1 MIPKSAP
8 DSGRGAGFQGSKCFP
23 AMKNVKTL
31 LMLAGL
37 MAVAWQRAPRQVFK
51 VIANRAVPADEISPA
66 ELRSIFLEQTLRFAG
81 TSVEPVIEMSG
92 PTSDAF
98 LKEYVGRDV
107 DGLQMYYRTLVFN
120 GRGSMPKTLGSDAE
134 VVAYVTKTKGAIGY
148 VSASSNTDNV
158 KTLAITSGKNRGERV
173 LLTHVDPE
181 YPEILRKMRIGGLVR
196 LRVTISAKG
205 NVERADLLGGNP
217 ILGENAITAVKRW
230 VYAAGSSQTTV
241 EVSIPFD
248 PEH

>member
-1 MIPKSAP
+1 
-8 DSGRGAGFQGSKCFP
+8 
-23 AMKNVKTL
+23 MKNLKTF

-37 MAVAWQRAPRQVFK
+37 IAVAWQRAPGQIFR
-51 VIANRAVPADEISPA
+51 VIANKAVPADEISPA

-81 TSVEPVIEMSG
+81 MAVEPVIEESG

-98 LKEYVGRDV
+98 LKEYLGRDA

-134 VVAYVTKTKGAIGY
+134 VVAYVAKTRGAIGY
-148 VSASSNTDNV
+148 VSANSHADNV
-158 KTLAITSGKNRGERV
+158 KALAITSGSNREERV
-173 LLTHVDPE
+173 LLTHADPE
-181 YPEILRKMRIGGLVR
+181 YPALLRKMHIGGTVR
-196 LRVTISAKG
+196 LRLTISAKG
-205 NVERADLLGGNP
+205 NVETADLLGGNP
-217 ILGENAITAVKRW
+217 ILGESAINAVKRW
-230 VYAAGSSQTTV
+230 IYAAASSRTTV

>member
-1 MIPKSAP
+1 
-8 DSGRGAGFQGSKCFP
+8 
-23 AMKNVKTL
+23 MKNLKTF

-37 MAVAWQRAPRQVFK
+37 AAVAWQHASGQIFK
-51 VIANRAVPADEISPA
+51 VIANKSVPADEISPA
-66 ELRSIFLEQTLRFAG
+66 DLRSIFLEQTLRLAG
-81 TSVEPVIEMSG
+81 TSVEPVIEASG

-98 LKEYVGRDV
+98 LQEYVGRDAN
-107 DGLQMYYRTLVFN
+107 GLQMYYRTLVFN
-120 GRGSMPKTLGSDAE
+120 GRGSMPKSLGSDAE
-134 VVAYVTKTKGAIGY
+134 VVAYVAKTKGAIGY
-148 VSASSNTDNV
+148 VSANNSTDSV
-158 KTLAITSGKNRGERV
+158 KVLAITSGKSRGERT

-181 YPEILRKMRIGGLVR
+181 YPEILRKKGIGGLVR

-205 NVERADLLGGNP
+205 NVETAELLGGNP

-230 VYAAGSSQTTV
+230 VYAAASSQTVV

>member
-1 MIPKSAP
+1 
-8 DSGRGAGFQGSKCFP
+8 
-23 AMKNVKTL
+23 MKNLKTF

-37 MAVAWQRAPRQVFK
+37 TAVAWQRAPGQTFK
-51 VIANRAVPADEISPA
+51 VIANKTMPADEISPG

-81 TSVEPVIEMSG
+81 TSVEPVIEGSG

-98 LKEYVGRDV
+98 LREYLGRDA
-107 DGLQMYYRTLVFN
+107 DGLRMYYRTLVFN
-120 GRGSMPKTLGSDAE
+120 GRGSMPNTFGSDAE
-134 VVAYVTKTKGAIGY
+134 VVAYVAKTKGAISY
-148 VSASSNTDNV
+148 VSASSNADNV
-158 KTLAITSGKNRGERV
+158 KTLAITSGRNRGERI
-173 LLTHVDPE
+173 LLTHADPE
-181 YPEILRKMRIGGLVR
+181 YPEILRKMHIGGTVR

-205 NVERADLLGGNP
+205 NVETADLLGGNP

-230 VYAAGSSQTTV
+230 VYAAGSSQATI

>member
-1 MIPKSAP
+1 
-8 DSGRGAGFQGSKCFP
+8 
-23 AMKNVKTL
+23 MKNLKTF

-37 MAVAWQRAPRQVFK
+37 MAMAWQHAPGQIFK
-51 VIANRAVPADEISPA
+51 VIANKAVQVDEISPA
-66 ELRSIFLEQTLRFAG
+66 ELRSIFLEQTLRFADMA
-81 TSVEPVIEMSG
+81 VEPVIEESG
-92 PTSDAF
+92 PASDAF
-98 LKEYVGRDV
+98 LRECLGRDR

-134 VVAYVTKTKGAIGY
+134 VAAYVAKTKGAIGY
-148 VSASSNTDNV
+148 VSASSNADSV
-158 KTLAITSGKNRGERV
+158 KTLAITSGSNRGERI
-173 LLTHVDPE
+173 LLAHADPE
-181 YPEILRKMRIGGLVR
+181 YPEILRKMHIGGTVR

-205 NVERADLLGGNP
+205 NVETAVLLGGNP

-230 VYAAGSSQTTV
+230 VYVAGSSPTTV